1 MAFLPRRRLV
11 LASVHVGSAHTSW
24 PASQMPWDAEEAALE
39 SSAQELDWSSQ
50 IACQTQENA
59 VRAEVHWDH
68 DLQDEHQ
75 EGCPASPMRKED
87 LSTAAQAFGGTSHYP
102 QSSSHQLL
110 QSDQRGQI
118 GLSFTAYTEVYTFLT
133 KSTGHVQP
141 ASLKE
146 RALYKLTDLKQVFVL
161 LGLHLSCLP

>member
-1 MAFLPRRRLV
+1 
-11 LASVHVGSAHTSW
+11 
-24 PASQMPWDAEEAALE
+24 MPWDAEEAALE
-39 SSAQELDWSSQ
+39 NSAQELDWSSQ

-59 VRAEVHWDH
+59 VRAEVHH
-68 DLQDEHQ
+68 DVQDEHQ
-75 EGCPASPMRKED
+75 EGCPASPVRKED
-87 LSTAAQAFGGTSHYP
+87 LSTAAQAFGSTSRYP

-118 GLSFTAYTEVYTFLT
+118 VLSFTAYTEIYTFLT

-146 RALYKLTDLKQVFVL
+146 RALYKLTDLRQVFVL
-161 LGLHLSCLP
+161 LDLHLSCLPHLSCPAT